1 MNEEVSGMD
10 TEIDDKIDE
19 VLESLQGDD
28 EVVSFVSV
36 KNTNVKSVQF
46 VMKTD
51 AIQKEE
57 TKEVEETTQK
67 EEIFIDKLLALF
79 Q

>member
-1 MNEEVSGMD
+1 MD

-67 EEIFIDKLLALF
+67 EESFIDKLLALF